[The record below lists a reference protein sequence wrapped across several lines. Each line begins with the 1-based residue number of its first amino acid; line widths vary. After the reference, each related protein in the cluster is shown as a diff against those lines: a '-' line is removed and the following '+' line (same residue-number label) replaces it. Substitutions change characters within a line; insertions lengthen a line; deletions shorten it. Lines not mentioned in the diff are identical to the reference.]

1 MTFEE
6 IEAIVQSLDGR
17 GVDAVEISVGT
28 AHLKLRFGAERQS
41 TARPEIVAPAP
52 GRFRQT
58 HPLDGAPRYSD
69 GDVLRA
75 GDIVAFVEANGV
87 LKPVVATADG
97 TLGKALLSD
106 GAAVGWGT
114 PLYQTR

>member
-6 IEAIVQSLDGR
+6 IEAIVQSVDGR
-17 GVDAVEISVGT
+17 GIDAVEITVGT
-28 AHLKLRFGAERQS
+28 AHLKLRFGAD
-41 TARPEIVAPAP
+41 RPSNTVAEIVAPAP

-58 HPLDGAPRYSD
+58 HPLDDAPHLAE
-69 GDVLRA
+69 GDDIRA

-106 GAAVGWGT
+106 GTAVGWGT

>member
-17 GVDAVEISVGT
+17 GIDAVEITVGT
-28 AHLKLRFGAERQS
+28 AHLKLRFGADRPS

-58 HPLDGAPRYSD
+58 HPLGDAPRLAE
-69 GDVLRA
+69 GDAVRT

-87 LKPVVATADG
+87 LKPVTATADG
-97 TLGKALLSD
+97 RLGKALVSD
-106 GAAVGWGT
+106 GTAVGWGT
-114 PLYQTR
+114 PLYQTQ

>member
-6 IEAIVQSLDGR
+6 IEAIVQSVDGR
-17 GVDAVEISVGT
+17 GIDMVEIKVGT

-52 GRFRQT
+52 GRFRPT
-58 HPLDGAPRYSD
+58 HPLGDAPRFAE
-69 GDVLRA
+69 GDAVRN

-87 LKPVVATADG
+87 LKPVTATVDG

>member
-17 GVDAVEISVGT
+17 GIGEVDITVGT
-28 AHLKLRFGAERQS
+28 AHLKLRFGADRPSAER
-41 TARPEIVAPAP
+41 TEIVAPAP
-52 GRFRQT
+52 GRFRQV
-58 HPLDGAPRYSD
+58 HPLDDAPRFAE
-69 GDVLRA
+69 GDAIRA
-75 GDIVAFVEANGV
+75 GDIVAFIEANGV

-97 TLGKALLSD
+97 TLGKALVSD
-106 GAAVGWGT
+106 GAPVGWGT

>member
-6 IEAIVQSLDGR
+6 IEAIVQSLDDR
-17 GVDAVEISVGT
+17 GVDAVEITVGT
-28 AHLKLRFGAERQS
+28 AHLKLRFG
-41 TARPEIVAPAP
+41 TDRPSAVRAEIVAPAP
-52 GRFRQT
+52 GRFRQA
-58 HPLDGAPRYSD
+58 HPLDSAPRFSE
-69 GDVLRA
+69 GDAIRA
-75 GDIVAFVEANGV
+75 GDVVAFVEANGV

-106 GAAVGWGT
+106 GAPVGWGA